1 MATRT
6 TKTTGTT
13 ILTTSE
19 TKLKVKS
26 NTQLVHGVYGRSVFT
41 F

>member
-19 TKLKVKS
+19 TKLKVK
-26 NTQLVHGVYGRSVFT
+26 LVHDVYGRPVFT